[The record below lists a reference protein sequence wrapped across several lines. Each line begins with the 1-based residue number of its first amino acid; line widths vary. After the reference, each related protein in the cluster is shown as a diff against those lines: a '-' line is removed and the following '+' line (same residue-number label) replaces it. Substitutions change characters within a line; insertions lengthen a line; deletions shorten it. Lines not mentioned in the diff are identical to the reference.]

1 MPLSEKDRRI
11 AYGILKHLRS
21 QLDKGVVEG
30 DPSESVE
37 GNSNSLPQ
45 TLPTA
50 SYKSAIPV

>member
-37 GNSNSLPQ
+37 GNSNVLPQ

-50 SYKSAIPV
+50 SYRSAIPV